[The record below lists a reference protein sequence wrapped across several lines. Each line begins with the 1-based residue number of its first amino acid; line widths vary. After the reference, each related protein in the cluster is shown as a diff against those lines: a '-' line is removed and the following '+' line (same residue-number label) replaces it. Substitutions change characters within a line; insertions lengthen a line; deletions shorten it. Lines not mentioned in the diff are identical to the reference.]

1 MNHLG
6 ECKSCRNAAIVA
18 ALECRSALL
27 KSLRPY
33 TVFTLVSFLF
43 RLVSSTIQTFRA
55 TPQLSAIFNFTESIM
70 AFPTAAAYGMSPP
83 TTALNDVV
91 HTLNHAG
98 FGNEDICMM
107 LSPTH
112 PIAGMVREAGLHEC
126 DRQASSVAAK
136 LIGWLSEFGAV
147 MIPSVG
153 FFIRSQAF
161 FHALLSGQDA
171 PGLCGQSTTLA
182 GLGFNARDA
191 FRFEEQLRHA
201 GVLVYVACAGNSK
214 SDWAME
220 LLRRTGAREAA
231 TLETEEEAVAV
242 A

>member
-70 AFPTAAAYGMSPP
+70 AFPTAAAYGMYPP

-98 FGNEDICMM
+98 FVNEDICMM
-107 LSPTH
+107 LSPSH
-112 PIAGMVREAGLHEC
+112 PIAGMVREAGFHDS
-126 DRQASSVAAK
+126 DRQTDSVAAK

-147 MIPSVG
+147 MIPTVG
-153 FFIRSQAF
+153 FFIRSQNF
-161 FHALLSGQDA
+161 FRALVCSDDA
-171 PGLCGQSTTLA
+171 QGLCGESTTLG
-182 GLGFNARDA
+182 GLGFNATDA
-191 FRFEEQLRHA
+191 FRFEEQLRHT
-201 GVLVYVACAGNSK
+201 GVLIYVACPEGSK
-214 SDWAME
+214 MGSAME
-220 LLRRTGAREAA
+220 LLRSTGAREAA
-231 TLETEEEAVAV
+231 TLATEELEVAV